1 MTIPA
6 LSSSWLGIGLSCIG
20 NILVSVALNTQKLAH
35 ERLSQKPSTPTD
47 ASTRKAS
54 RRERESLLRQPK
66 IYTVNEST
74 YEVTGALKD
83 PIQVIRQLAEAGTEV
98 SYKDPASGRLQKKWL
113 AIRQDDED
121 LGIAKIMNRQDGQ
134 PRHRSLSN
142 IGIHSEA
149 RRRTHVEEEET
160 KREKS
165 WYLKSKIWW
174 LGLLLMALGELG
186 NFTSY
191 AFAPASVVAPLGT
204 TALIANCF
212 IAPCML
218 KERFRSQDLLGIG
231 LSVFGA
237 VVVVISGKSQNKSLS
252 PRELLHAI
260 SQLAFIIYSSISLG
274 IIILLMVLS
283 STFLGSR
290 YLFIDILICALC
302 GGFTVL
308 STKAFSSFLTRGFF
322 DSFQEWI
329 TYPVLAVL
337 GSTALLQIIYL
348 NKALQRFESRLVVP
362 TQFVSFTISAI
373 IGSAILYRDFE
384 DVSASVVVQFLGGCC
399 FVFAGVAI
407 LTRSEASVPPSST
420 SEARDRNATPSSSW
434 AGHDERPEDGH
445 MSPSQSEY
453 SDLALASAGVTLTT
467 QPPSRRASSQSKPA
481 MLSVDNGSVRK
492 KASFGTFP
500 LSSSLEAVPSRPS
513 RTGHALVSAKPF
525 SPGYLLIAGRLG
537 KEAAA
542 NVGAEDLERS
552 GQTSTPS
559 SEDDSAEMDDID
571 IAASEN
577 IAQQHTGRP

>member
-1 MTIPA
+1 M
-6 LSSSWLGIGLSCIG
+6 
-20 NILVSVALNTQKLAH
+20 
-35 ERLSQKPSTPTD
+35 
-47 ASTRKAS
+47 
-54 RRERESLLRQPK
+54 
-66 IYTVNEST
+66 
-74 YEVTGALKD
+74 
-83 PIQVIRQLAEAGTEV
+83 
-98 SYKDPASGRLQKKWL
+98 
-113 AIRQDDED
+113 
-121 LGIAKIMNRQDGQ
+121 
-134 PRHRSLSN
+134 
-142 IGIHSEA
+142 
-149 RRRTHVEEEET
+149 
-160 KREKS
+160 
-165 WYLKSKIWW
+165 
-174 LGLLLMALGELG
+174 
-186 NFTSY
+186 
-191 AFAPASVVAPLGT
+191 
-204 TALIANCF
+204 
-212 IAPCML
+212 
-218 KERFRSQDLLGIG
+218 
-231 LSVFGA
+231 
-237 VVVVISGKSQNKSLS
+237 
-252 PRELLHAI
+252 
-260 SQLAFIIYSSISLG
+260 
-274 IIILLMVLS
+274 
-283 STFLGSR
+283 
-290 YLFIDILICALC
+290 
-302 GGFTVL
+302 
-308 STKAFSSFLTRGFF
+308 
-322 DSFQEWI
+322 
-329 TYPVLAVL
+329 
-337 GSTALLQIIYL
+337 
-348 NKALQRFESRLVVP
+348 VP

-384 DVSASVVVQFLGGCC
+384 DVSASVVVQFCQFYVNYRVALRDTDTYSCVPVGGCC